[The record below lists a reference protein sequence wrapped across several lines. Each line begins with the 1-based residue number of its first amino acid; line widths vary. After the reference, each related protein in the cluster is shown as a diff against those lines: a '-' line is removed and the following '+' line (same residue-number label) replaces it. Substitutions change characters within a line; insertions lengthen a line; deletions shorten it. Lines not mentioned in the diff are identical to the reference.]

1 MFLTKKFKENKD
13 SNFPKTYF
21 KCNDYD
27 HQNTKPFF
35 HNKVSKSMQLNNCSY
50 QKNLMKILI

>member
-1 MFLTKKFKENKD
+1 VFQTKNFKESKD
-13 SNFPKTYF
+13 SNYPETYF

-35 HNKVSKSMQLNNCSY
+35 HIKVSKSMQLNNCSY
-50 QKNLMKILI
+50 QKN